1 VPKPRKKSRPP
12 RDQGRALPAPL
23 IDGLAEVEE
32 LLEDEEWEAAVDLL
46 EPLNRRYPRQPI
58 VLAMLVAAY
67 QELGELEPALPLARQ
82 LAALRPNDPAIQ
94 LMAAT
99 TYLGASY
106 PFLAVEGFRRYV
118 ERWPDGE
125 DVDNA
130 RETIEGL
137 EAEYPAMLADMQLTG
152 EDGPELARL
161 VEEGRALLEEGHY
174 ARARQNFEAV
184 LRRRPDHRPALA
196 IIGMSHNLEGN
207 RAGAI
212 AHAQRVLALDPAN
225 VHALGSL
232 AENLYLSGRA
242 EEARPWAER
251 LYAVAADSPDAA
263 LKQVDVASYFGDDE
277 RVLALAEQAERANYP
292 VTPMRPML
300 LHLTAVALLRQGREP
315 EARAAW
321 EQALDQ
327 RPDFDLAQDNLDDL
341 AKPIDEQH
349 APWPYSF
356 ADWFSPRATADLGRD
371 ILPAIQRRNGENFRR
386 AIRRYARQHPTLI
399 PLTPALLDR
408 GDPRGRVLAVQTA
421 LSLRTP
427 EMMQALRDFAAG
439 SRGPAALRRQ
449 AAEASNEQ

>member
-1 VPKPRKKSRPP
+1 MPKSRKKSRPP

-23 IDGLAEVEE
+23 IDALAEAEE
-32 LLEDEEWEAAVDLL
+32 LLEDEEWGEAIDLL
-46 EPLNRRYPRQPI
+46 ESLNRRYPRQPF

-67 QELGELEPALPLARQ
+67 QEVGELEPALPLARQ
-82 LAALRPNDPAIQ
+82 LAALRPNDPPIQ

-118 ERWPDGE
+118 ERWPDE
-125 DVDNA
+125 DDANNA
-130 RETIEGL
+130 RETIAGL
-137 EAEYPAMLADMQLTG
+137 EAEFPAMLADMQLIG
-152 EDGPELARL
+152 EDGPALALL

-174 ARARQNFEAV
+174 AQARRTFEEV
-184 LRRRPDHRPALA
+184 LRRRPDHRPSLA
-196 IIGMSHNLEGN
+196 IIGMSYTLEGN
-207 RAGAI
+207 RDGAI
-212 AHAQRVLALDPAN
+212 VHARRVLALDPDN

-251 LYAVAADSPDAA
+251 LYAVAVDSPDAA
-263 LKQVDVASYFGDDE
+263 LKQVEVASFFGDDE
-277 RVLALAEQAERANYP
+277 RAIALAEQAERANYP

-300 LHLTAVALLRQGREP
+300 LHLKAVALLRRGQEP

-327 RPDFDLAQDNLDDL
+327 QPDFDLAQGNLDDL

-356 ADWFSPRATADLGRD
+356 ADWFSSRATADLGRD
-371 ILPAIQRRNGENFRR
+371 ILPAIQRRNDENFRR

-399 PLTPALLDR
+399 PLTSALLDR

-439 SRGPAALRRQ
+439 NRGPAALRQQ
-449 AAEASNEQ
+449 AAEASNER